1 MAGEHQGT
9 GNRTGLRVY
18 LGRFFLGR
26 SGTGTTLTMMMM
38 MKALQ
43 TRTWREA
50 MAPTLTIMVEEGA
63 DLLKSPSQSW
73 VPMTAMGQD
82 HLALDRLHQ
91 VQQDLH

>member
-1 MAGEHQGT
+1 
-9 GNRTGLRVY
+9 
-18 LGRFFLGR
+18 
-26 SGTGTTLTMMMM
+26 MMMM

-73 VPMTAMGQD
+73 VPMTAMGQG
-82 HLALDRLHQ
+82 HLALDRLH
-91 VQQDLH
+91 